1 VFGNFEKVE
10 IRKLSH
16 MSFAENSFT
25 VINEYGFSL
34 FKSKFDPLAAIEAK
48 TAMTKKTQ
56 VVLSLSLDRAL
67 VQSTCGQDDSVKTK
81 EISTLIEEAEEEMSK
96 NRAISLSP
104 PKGSQ
109 EAP

>member
-1 VFGNFEKVE
+1 
-10 IRKLSH
+10 

-25 VINEYGFSL
+25 AINEYGFSL

-67 VQSTCGQDDSVKTK
+67 VARMIQLKPKKFPLSLKKQRKKC
-81 EISTLIEEAEEEMSK
+81 LRIE
-96 NRAISLSP
+96 P
-104 PKGSQ
+104 YC
-109 EAP
+109 